1 MDAVASWKKIL
12 KMICNNC
19 GKGITY
25 GYFWEGDSV
34 RYICT
39 ECLLSYKKGKM
50 KIYDRKQIM
59 EMHAKGYALRTIA
72 TVMGSNPLTIGCIIR
87 REEKLERDEILR
99 RRMAETE
106 EKN

>member
-1 MDAVASWKKIL
+1 MK
-12 KMICNNC
+12 CNNC
-19 GKGITY
+19 GNEITY
-25 GYFWEGDSV
+25 GYFWEGQSV
-34 RYICT
+34 KYICT
-39 ECLLSYKKGKM
+39 DCLLSYKKGKM

-87 REEKLERDEILR
+87 REEKREQNEILR

>member
-1 MDAVASWKKIL
+1 MK
-12 KMICNNC
+12 CENC
-19 GKGITY
+19 GKEIRY
-25 GYFWEGDSV
+25 GYFWEGQSV
-34 RYICT
+34 KYICT
-39 ECLLSYKKGKM
+39 DCLLSYKKGKM

-87 REEKLERDEILR
+87 REEKRERDEILR
-99 RRMAETE
+99 RRMAEAE